1 MAGALR
7 AALVAALL
15 CGTARLHAAPPAD
28 AFPDVARAYLVEVDG
43 QPLWAG
49 RAEARLPM
57 ASLTKLMTALL
68 VAEDGDFDAVA
79 VVSEA
84 ASRATGT
91 RLGIRAGERIRVRDL
106 FNAMLVRSAND
117 VCRALADHQGGTT
130 AAFIA
135 RMNARAAE
143 LGLDDTRFENA
154 CGHDGRQQYS
164 SARDLARLA
173 REAMKHP
180 AVAEAVARR
189 SFAFASLDGRRYTM
203 NSTNPL
209 LEGFAGT
216 RGIKT
221 GFTPDAGR
229 CLVAL
234 AERDGVE
241 VLVVLLHATDRW
253 WDTVGLMQLA
263 FDHAQRPQAQ
273 AAAQP

>member
-1 MAGALR
+1 MSRTLVR
-7 AALVAALL
+7 HAAFGIAVLL
-15 CGTARLHAAPPAD
+15 SAARLDAAPAAD

-49 RAEARLPM
+49 RAQARLPM

-68 VAEDGDFDAVA
+68 VAEEGDFAAIATVSDA
-79 VVSEA
+79 A
-84 ASRATGT
+84 ARATGT
-91 RLGIRAGERIRVRDL
+91 RLGVRAGERIRVGDL
-106 FNAMLVRSAND
+106 FTAMLVRSAND

-130 AAFIA
+130 EAFIA

-154 CGHDGRQQYS
+154 CGHDGAQQYS
-164 SARDLARLA
+164 SAYDMARLA

-180 AVAEAVARR
+180 SIAMAVARTA
-189 SFAFASLDGRRYTM
+189 FAFESLDGRRYRM

-221 GFTPDAGR
+221 GFTPGAGR
-229 CLVAL
+229 CLIAL

-241 VLVVLLHATDRW
+241 VLVVLLHAGDRW
-253 WDTVGLMQLA
+253 WDTIGLMQLA
-263 FDHAQRPQAQ
+263 FDHARAPH
-273 AAAQP
+273 